1 LAPYLDGHRQVSLAA
16 DGYVEETAPFQMDS
30 LRIVHLISDQNDVDV
45 GDCFQISNRWTFDQ
59 ENVSYSSS
67 DGY

>member
-1 LAPYLDGHRQVSLAA
+1 
-16 DGYVEETAPFQMDS
+16 MDS
-30 LRIVHLISDQNDVDV
+30 LRIVHLISDQSDVDV